1 METLKNHL
9 TKYAIYYGIG
19 LFTAIL
25 VGVITYIFLKKRVE
39 KFQNSDATLV
49 AGGAAIAP
57 AKLAKET
64 CIQLKSQIDQY
75 KDVKQKY
82 KDTHIENLD
91 ETIEALEKYFNEYSC
106 NQHSY

>member
-9 TKYAIYYGIG
+9 TTYAIYYGIG

-39 KFQNSDATLV
+39 KFQNSDDPFV
-49 AGGAAIAP
+49 AGGATIAP

-75 KDVKQKY
+75 KDVKQQH
-82 KDTHIENLD
+82 KDTHIANLD

-106 NQHSY
+106 NEHSY